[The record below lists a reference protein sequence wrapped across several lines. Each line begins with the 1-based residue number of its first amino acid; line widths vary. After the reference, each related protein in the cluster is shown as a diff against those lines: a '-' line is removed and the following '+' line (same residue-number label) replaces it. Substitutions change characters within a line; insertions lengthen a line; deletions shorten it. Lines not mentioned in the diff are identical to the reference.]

1 MEEQKT
7 TAGQGLGVAGLVV
20 GILAAILA
28 LIPCI
33 GWIAIIPGVIA
44 LALSLVAFSQ
54 ANKGNGSK
62 GVIIGALV
70 VSIIAISIGLIQIF
84 LVATI
89 ASKGGH
95 IINKI
100 EKVAREFE
108 DEFEGEYGKDFE
120 EAMEDV
126 EKSMEKIDDD
136 LEKTME
142 KLEEDMEEVSDGFEE
157 LSDEEKAGQ
166 IGKAAGRALKA
177 FLEDMKDTADIK

>member
-108 DEFEGEYGKDFE
+108 GEYGKDFE
-120 EAMEDV
+120 EALEDV
-126 EKSMEKIDDD
+126 EKSLEKVSDD

-142 KLEEDMEEVSDGFEE
+142 KLEEDMEEVSDRFEE
-157 LSDEEKAGQ
+157 LSDEEKAGK
-166 IGKAAGRALKA
+166 IGKAAGRALKE
-177 FLEDMKDTADIK
+177 FLEEMKDTTDIK

>member
-7 TAGQGLGVAGLVV
+7 SAGQGLGVAGLVI

-44 LALSLVAFSQ
+44 LALTLVAFSQ

-70 VSIIAISIGLIQIF
+70 VSIIAISIGLVQIIF
-84 LVATI
+84 FAVVATE
-89 ASKGGH
+89 GGS
-95 IINKI
+95 IKNKI
-100 EKVAREFE
+100 EKVAKEFE

-126 EKSMEKIDDD
+126 GKSIEKIGDD
-136 LEKTME
+136 LEETME
-142 KLEEDMEEVSDGFEE
+142 KLEEDMEEVEDQTEK
-157 LSDEEKAGQ
+157 LSDEEKAGKM
-166 IGKAAGRALKA
+166 GKAAGKA
-177 FLEDMKDTADIK
+177 VKEFVKELKDTTDIK

>member
-7 TAGQGLGVAGLVV
+7 SAGQGLGVAGLVI

-28 LIPCI
+28 MIPCV

-70 VSIIAISIGLIQIF
+70 VSIIAISIGLIQIIF
-84 LVATI
+84 FAAIATE
-89 ASKGGH
+89 GGN
-95 IINKI
+95 IKNKI
-100 EKVAREFE
+100 EKVAKEFG

-120 EAMEDV
+120 EALDDV
-126 EKSMEKIDDD
+126 EKSVEEIGEDME
-136 LEKTME
+136 ETME
-142 KLEEDMEEVSDGFEE
+142 KLEGNDE
-157 LSDEEKAGQ
+157 LTDDEKAAKM
-166 IGKAAGRALKA
+166 GKAAGKA
-177 FLEDMKDTADIK
+177 MKEFVKELNDTTDTK

>member
-7 TAGQGLGVAGLVV
+7 SAGQGLGVAGLVV
-20 GILAAILA
+20 GILAVILA

-70 VSIIAISIGLIQIF
+70 VSIIATSIGLVQIVF
-84 LVATI
+84 FATVATEDGNI
-89 ASKGGH
+89 L
-95 IINKI
+95 NKI
-100 EKVAREFE
+100 EKVAKEFE

-120 EAMEDV
+120 EALEDV
-126 EKSMEKIDDD
+126 EKSID
-136 LEKTME
+136 EIS
-142 KLEEDMEEVSDGFEE
+142 EDMEETMERLEGDDE
-157 LSDEEKAGQ
+157 LSDDEKAAKM
-166 IGKAAGRALKA
+166 GKAAGKA
-177 FLEDMKDTADIK
+177 IKEFVKEMKDTVDTK

>member
-20 GILAAILA
+20 GILAVILA

-70 VSIIAISIGLIQIF
+70 VSIIATSIGLVQIVF
-84 LVATI
+84 FAAVTTE
-89 ASKGGH
+89 GGN
-95 IINKI
+95 IMNKI
-100 EKVAREFE
+100 EKVAKEFE

-120 EAMEDV
+120 EALEDV
-126 EKSMEKIDDD
+126 EKSIDEIGEDME
-136 LEKTME
+136 ETME
-142 KLEEDMEEVSDGFEE
+142 KLEDDDE
-157 LSDEEKAGQ
+157 LTDDEKAGKM
-166 IGKAAGRALKA
+166 GKAAGKALKE
-177 FLEDMKDTADIK
+177 FVKEMEDTTDTK

>member
-7 TAGQGLGVAGLVV
+7 SAGQGLGVAGLVI

-44 LALSLVAFSQ
+44 LALTLVAFSQ

-70 VSIIAISIGLIQIF
+70 VSIIAISIGIIQIIF
-84 LVATI
+84 FAAVTTEGGTI
-89 ASKGGH
+89 K
-95 IINKI
+95 NKI
-100 EKVAREFE
+100 EKIAKEFE

-120 EAMEDV
+120 EALEDV
-126 EKSMEKIDDD
+126 EKSIDEIGDD

-142 KLEEDMEEVSDGFEE
+142 SLEENDD
-157 LSDEEKAGQ
+157 LSDEEKAAKLGRAA
-166 IGKAAGRALKA
+166 GKA
-177 FLEDMKDTADIK
+177 MKEFVKELDDTTDTK

>member
-7 TAGQGLGVAGLVV
+7 SAGQGLGIAGLVI
-20 GILAAILA
+20 GIMAVILA

-70 VSIIAISIGLIQIF
+70 VSIIATSIGLIQIVF
-84 LVATI
+84 FAAVTTE
-89 ASKGGH
+89 GGN
-95 IINKI
+95 IMNKI
-100 EKVAREFE
+100 EKVAKEFE

-120 EAMEDV
+120 EAMDDV
-126 EKSMEKIDDD
+126 EESMKKIGDD
-136 LEKTME
+136 LEETME
-142 KLEEDMEEVSDGFEE
+142 KLEEDMEEVDDRTKE
-157 LSDEEKAGQ
+157 LSDEEKAGKM
-166 IGKAAGRALKA
+166 GKAAGKA
-177 FLEDMKDTADIK
+177 VKEFVKEMKDTADTK

>member
-7 TAGQGLGVAGLVV
+7 SAGQGLGVAGLVV

-70 VSIIAISIGLIQIF
+70 VSIIATSIGLVQIVF
-84 LVATI
+84 FAAVATEG
-89 ASKGGH
+89 SNVL
-95 IINKI
+95 NKI
-100 EKVAREFE
+100 EKVAKEFE
-108 DEFEGEYGKDFE
+108 NEFEGEYGKDFE
-120 EAMEDV
+120 EALEDV
-126 EKSMEKIDDD
+126 EKSID
-136 LEKTME
+136 EIG
-142 KLEEDMEEVSDGFEE
+142 EDMEETMERLEEDDE
-157 LSDEEKAGQ
+157 LSDDEKAAKL
-166 IGKAAGRALKA
+166 GKAAGKA
-177 FLEDMKDTADIK
+177 MKEFVKELKDTVDTQ